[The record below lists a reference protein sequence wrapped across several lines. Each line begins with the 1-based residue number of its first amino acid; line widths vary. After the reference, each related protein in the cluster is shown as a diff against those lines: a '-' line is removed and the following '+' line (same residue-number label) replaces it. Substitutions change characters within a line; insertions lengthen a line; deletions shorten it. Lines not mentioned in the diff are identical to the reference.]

1 MNWLWENFDLVLGLA
16 IDHIRLSI
24 VPIVIGFVASI
35 PLGWVAHR
43 SRAAR
48 VILLPIAS
56 VLFTIPSIALF
67 VTLPVILGTRILDD
81 ANVVVA
87 LSIYAVA
94 IMVRGAVDAFG
105 SVPRDAVDA
114 ATALGYGRWTRFRG
128 VELPLAGPV
137 LLANLRVVAVST
149 VSLLSVA
156 AVIGKGGLGYLFIN
170 GYQRAFPEEILIGIV
185 SILLIALLF
194 DAVLQL
200 IGRVL
205 LPWPRPGVR
214 GRGARWAGVRG
225 ARGVPAA
232 GGAA

>member
-1 MNWLWENFDLVLGLA
+1 MGWLWENLDLVFGLA
-16 IDHIRLSI
+16 LDHIRLSI
-24 VPIVIGFVASI
+24 VPIVVGFVASI

-48 VILLPIAS
+48 VVLLPTAS

-114 ATALGYGRWTRFRG
+114 ATALGYGRWTRFLS

-194 DAVLQL
+194 DVVLQL

-214 GRGARWAGVRG
+214 GRGARWGGVRG
-225 ARGVPAA
+225 ARVAPVA
-232 GGAA
+232 GGEA